1 MKFDKILLLQ
11 QNALG
16 DVVLSTGLVRAIR
29 EQFPSSKIA
38 FLVSP
43 QAARLVDLS
52 YVDELVVYTKGMPLL
67 PVIKKIWRY
76 DVAICLDFKY
86 RSAVLPFL
94 ARIPVRVGIAHKR
107 KLFLTHPVDRTPR
120 SENIYFTKYLSEV
133 IEQGIGLKISTDVTR
148 LDVAAATESDLTTV
162 DRLMHDMDR
171 EALKIAI
178 APFSS
183 TPMKDWPASYYRE
196 FMERISSKYRCHFYL
211 IGGGDEKAKDFP
223 LRENMSDFR
232 GILTLTETAE
242 ALRRMDCFIGSC
254 SAPLHIATAVGLP
267 SLAFYGPTSQ
277 YKWAPQHKCKVLSHP
292 QPCGPYDRVGYGTLC
307 QGNNICMNL
316 ITVEEAVNV
325 FEDLMADFPELELS
339 I

>member
-107 KLFLTHPVDRTPR
+107 KLFLTHPIDRTSR

-162 DRLMHDMDR
+162 DCLMHDMDR
-171 EALKIAI
+171 AALKIAI

-183 TPMKDWPASYYRE
+183 TPMKD
-196 FMERISSKYRCHFYL
+196 
-211 IGGGDEKAKDFP
+211 
-223 LRENMSDFR
+223 
-232 GILTLTETAE
+232 
-242 ALRRMDCFIGSC
+242 
-254 SAPLHIATAVGLP
+254 
-267 SLAFYGPTSQ
+267 
-277 YKWAPQHKCKVLSHP
+277 
-292 QPCGPYDRVGYGTLC
+292 
-307 QGNNICMNL
+307 
-316 ITVEEAVNV
+316 
-325 FEDLMADFPELELS
+325 
-339 I
+339 